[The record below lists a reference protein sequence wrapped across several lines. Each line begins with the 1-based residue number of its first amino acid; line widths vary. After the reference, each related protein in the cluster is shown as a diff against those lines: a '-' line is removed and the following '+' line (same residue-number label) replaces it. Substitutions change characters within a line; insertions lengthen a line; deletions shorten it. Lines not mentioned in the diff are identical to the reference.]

1 MFKEINVKC
10 FGCRNII
17 QFVFWYLSS
26 ACSGALR
33 HAARTVGVFVL
44 QVYQGVPLPLDVRLV
59 DAVQGLQAFSRHR
72 VVPAV
77 QRGRHEAAVAAIL
90 EVPDPSAAASS
101 QRVEIPRELGITG
114 RDHGILSL
122 LSTCRRRTTGS
133 ENMKIVDDV
142 ESKTQRHELCE
153 VVVIF

>member
-1 MFKEINVKC
+1 MCFYEGLKMSVKC
-10 FGCRNII
+10 FGCRI

-44 QVYQGVPLPLDVRLV
+44 LQVHQGVPLTLDVRLV
-59 DAVQGLQAFSRHR
+59 DAVQGLQAFGRHR

-77 QRGRHEAAVAAIL
+77 QPGRHEAAVAAVL
-90 EVPDPSAAASS
+90 EVAGPSAAASS
-101 QRVEIPRELGITG
+101 QRVEIPRELCITG

-122 LSTCRRRTTGS
+122 LSACRQKKTGS
-133 ENMKIVDDV
+133 ENM
-142 ESKTQRHELCE
+142 
-153 VVVIF
+153 